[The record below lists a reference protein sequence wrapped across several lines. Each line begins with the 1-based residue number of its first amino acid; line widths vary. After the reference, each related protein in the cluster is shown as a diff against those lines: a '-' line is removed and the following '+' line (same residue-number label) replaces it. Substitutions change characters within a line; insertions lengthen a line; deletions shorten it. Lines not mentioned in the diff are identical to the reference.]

1 MTKEERKAY
10 DKAYYLSHKEKHQK
24 YCQSHKERH
33 NEVCRKWNKMHAT
46 QKRSTWN
53 YCAEDLSKIENY
65 NEAIKDN
72 LRGWQIHHKLETRG
86 FGYTKKELIALGL
99 YYNRPAEEL
108 VFLKQSEHLK
118 LHRSFNPVCIL
129 EESLC
134 ND

>member
-10 DKAYYLSHKEKHQK
+10 DKAYYLSHKEKHRK

-33 NEVCRKWNKMHAT
+33 NEICRKWNKTHAT

-118 LHRSFNPVCIL
+118 LHRSFTPVCIL